1 MSIPNRRRGLVP
13 PPPPEY
19 DPEWENRLRLA
30 LDKVE
35 VAGSDF
41 DGTLS
46 ASNIWI
52 GEPGNSGSVISTTG
66 CRVMDTTAQG
76 DELDSAMDPIAY
88 DIGQGVTFSAFG
100 LVNNDGQLA
109 TWRPDIAN
117 DVDPTA
123 QVANGQYIH
132 PLMFPNGAALRAGA
146 IGPASRVMMMRHSET
161 PSVDAAGDID
171 PAADPYWQ
179 VVAPLSLYG
188 LMDVDLATVADDGQA
203 LTYDTAT
210 AKWMAPVQY
219 GAATTDATLITART
233 LTVADTTSYLIEA
246 RIVARQTGGA
256 AGAVGDT
263 AAFVIQ
269 GTFEATG
276 GSVTQTG
283 ATQAAYT
290 ENSVDATWAV
300 AFSVSGLT
308 VKIDVTGAV
317 NKNLTWRVLA
327 KMHKVAG

>member
-1 MSIPNRRRGLVP
+1 MWVGHPTGDGSTLNIIAQRLFDLTPQNGNPATADPN
-13 PPPPEY
+13 
-19 DPEWENRLRLA
+19 
-30 LDKVE
+30 
-35 VAGSDF
+35 S
-41 DGTLS
+41 
-46 ASNIWI
+46 
-52 GEPGNSGSVISTTG
+52 
-66 CRVMDTTAQG
+66 
-76 DELDSAMDPIAY
+76 Y
-88 DIGQGVTFSAFG
+88 DIGASDIFNMPVQ
-100 LVNNDGQLA
+100 LVNDGSLA
-109 TWRPDIAN
+109 TWRPD
-117 DVDPTA
+117 VDCGDGVT
-123 QVANGQYIH
+123 VAINSGYSGILKH
-132 PLMFPNGAALRAGA
+132 PNGLALRADDLKTSA
-146 IGPASRVMMMRHSET
+146 RVVMIQHNDP
-161 PSVDAAGDID
+161 PSVEADGDYDTSGRWWQLIA
-171 PAADPYWQ
+171 PAAL
-179 VVAPLSLYG
+179 AG
-188 LMDVDLATVADDGQA
+188 LMDVDLATVADEGQA

-219 GAATTDATLITART
+219 GVATTDATLTTART